1 MERGVN
7 YIFIGACFML
17 SLIGFVVFIF
27 WFGESGF
34 FKDEV
39 RIYKSYTKR
48 PLAIK
53 ADSLIKY
60 KGINVG
66 RVQSINFKDSNF
78 EEIEITLEIR
88 KDLPVKKDSLVRVEQ
103 SGILGASFLALIQ
116 NDKSNEFI
124 DDNSE
129 AILRIHSDSALSQ
142 VMESIPNITGK
153 VDYLLDNANEM
164 LSEDNA
170 KNVAMILVSINEAMK
185 NINVLAQSLSRNS
198 ADIEK
203 IIANV
208 SKIAQSTEQ
217 ITTAVNAKVAQG
229 EYDLRSTIMPTLM
242 SIERAMG
249 EFEEFAK
256 NANVVM
262 QNLESNPYNTI
273 FGYREEKK

>member
-27 WFGESGF
+27 WFGDAGF

-66 RVQSINFKDSNF
+66 RVQNVNFKDNNF

-88 KDLPVKKDSLVRVEQ
+88 KDLPIKVDSTLRVEQ

-116 NDKSNEFI
+116 NDKSTEI
-124 DDNSE
+124 AKDGAVLMIGGDSMSQIMD
-129 AILRIHSDSALSQ
+129 AIP
-142 VMESIPNITGK
+142 SIAGK
-153 VDYLLDNANEM
+153 VDYLLDNANGV
-164 LSEDNA
+164 LSEENA
-170 KNVAMILVSINEAMK
+170 KNLTAILLSINEAAK
-185 NINVLAQSLSRNS
+185 NINVLAQTLSRNTQ
-198 ADIEK
+198 DIEK

-217 ITTAVNAKVAQG
+217 ITNTLNAKVAQG
-229 EYDLRSTIMPTLM
+229 EYDLRSTIAPALGA
-242 SIERAMG
+242 IEGAMN
-249 EFEEFAK
+249 ELNAFAK
-256 NANVVM
+256 NGSAFI
-262 QNLESNPYNTI
+262 QNLEQNPYNTI
-273 FGYREEKK
+273 FGYREEK

>member
-66 RVQSINFKDSNF
+66 RVQNINFKDNNF

-88 KDLPVKKDSLVRVEQ
+88 KDLPIKANSTLRVEQ
-103 SGILGASFLALIQ
+103 SGILGSSFLALIQ
-116 NDKSNEFI
+116 NEKSTEI
-124 DDNSE
+124 AKDGAVLMIGGDSMSQIMD
-129 AILRIHSDSALSQ
+129 AIP
-142 VMESIPNITGK
+142 SIAGK
-153 VDYLLDNANEM
+153 VDYLLDSANGV
-164 LSEDNA
+164 LSEENA
-170 KNVAMILVSINEAMK
+170 KNLTAILLSVNEAAK
-185 NINVLAQSLSRNS
+185 NINILAQSLSRNTQ
-198 ADIEK
+198 DIEK

-217 ITTAVNAKVAQG
+217 ITNALNAKVAQG
-229 EYDLRSTIMPTLM
+229 EYDLRSTIAPALGA
-242 SIERAMG
+242 IEGAMN
-249 EFEEFAK
+249 ELNAFAK
-256 NANVVM
+256 NGSAFI
-262 QNLESNPYNTI
+262 QNLEQNPYNTI
-273 FGYREEKK
+273 FGYREEK

>member
-66 RVQSINFKDSNF
+66 RVQNINFKDNNF

-88 KDLPVKKDSLVRVEQ
+88 KDLPIKADSTLRVEQ

-116 NDKSNEFI
+116 NEKSTEI
-124 DDNSE
+124 AKDGAVLMIGGDSMSQIMD
-129 AILRIHSDSALSQ
+129 AIP
-142 VMESIPNITGK
+142 SIAGK
-153 VDYLLDNANEM
+153 VDYLLDSANGV
-164 LSEDNA
+164 LSEENA
-170 KNVAMILVSINEAMK
+170 KNLTAILLSVNEAAK
-185 NINVLAQSLSRNS
+185 NINILAQSLSRNTQ
-198 ADIEK
+198 DIEK

-217 ITTAVNAKVAQG
+217 ITNTLNAKVAQG
-229 EYDLRSTIMPTLM
+229 EYDLRSTIAPALGA
-242 SIERAMG
+242 IEGAMN
-249 EFEEFAK
+249 ELNAFAK
-256 NANVVM
+256 NGSTFI
-262 QNLESNPYNTI
+262 QNLEQNPYNTI
-273 FGYREEKK
+273 FGYRQEQ

>member
-66 RVQSINFKDSNF
+66 RVQNINFKDNNF

-88 KDLPVKKDSLVRVEQ
+88 KDLPIKANSTLRVEQ
-103 SGILGASFLALIQ
+103 SGILGSSFLALIQ
-116 NDKSNEFI
+116 NDKSTEI
-124 DDNSE
+124 AKDGAVLMIGGDSMSQIMD
-129 AILRIHSDSALSQ
+129 AIP
-142 VMESIPNITGK
+142 SIAGK
-153 VDYLLDNANEM
+153 VDYLLDSANGV
-164 LSEDNA
+164 LSEENA
-170 KNVAMILVSINEAMK
+170 KNLTAILLSVNEAAK
-185 NINVLAQSLSRNS
+185 NINILAQSLSRNTQ
-198 ADIEK
+198 DIEK

-217 ITTAVNAKVAQG
+217 ITNALNAKVAQG
-229 EYDLRSTIMPTLM
+229 EYDLRSTIAPALGA
-242 SIERAMG
+242 IEGAMN
-249 EFEEFAK
+249 ELNAFAK
-256 NANVVM
+256 NGSAFI
-262 QNLESNPYNTI
+262 QNLEQNPYNTI
-273 FGYREEKK
+273 FGYREEK

>member
-66 RVQSINFKDSNF
+66 RVQNINFKDNNF

-88 KDLPVKKDSLVRVEQ
+88 KDLPIKANSTLRVEQ

-116 NDKSNEFI
+116 NEKSTEI
-124 DDNSE
+124 AKDGAVLMIGGDSMSQIMD
-129 AILRIHSDSALSQ
+129 AIP
-142 VMESIPNITGK
+142 SIAGK
-153 VDYLLDNANEM
+153 VDYLLDSANGV
-164 LSEDNA
+164 LSEENA
-170 KNVAMILVSINEAMK
+170 KNLTAILLSVNEAAK
-185 NINVLAQSLSRNS
+185 NINILAQSLSRNTQ
-198 ADIEK
+198 DIEK

-217 ITTAVNAKVAQG
+217 ITNTLNAKVAQG
-229 EYDLRSTIMPTLM
+229 EYDLRSTIAPALGA
-242 SIERAMG
+242 IEGAMN
-249 EFEEFAK
+249 ELNVFAK
-256 NANVVM
+256 NGSVFI
-262 QNLESNPYNTI
+262 QNLEQNPYNTI
-273 FGYREEKK
+273 FGYREEK

>member
-66 RVQSINFKDSNF
+66 RVQNINFKDNNF

-88 KDLPVKKDSLVRVEQ
+88 KDLPIKANSTLRVEQ

-116 NDKSNEFI
+116 NDKSTEI
-124 DDNSE
+124 AKDGAVLMIGGDSMSQIMD
-129 AILRIHSDSALSQ
+129 AIP
-142 VMESIPNITGK
+142 SIAGK
-153 VDYLLDNANEM
+153 VDYLLDSANGV
-164 LSEDNA
+164 LSEENA
-170 KNVAMILVSINEAMK
+170 KNLTAILLSVNEAAK
-185 NINVLAQSLSRNS
+185 NINILAQSLSRNTQ
-198 ADIEK
+198 DIEK

-217 ITTAVNAKVAQG
+217 ITNALNAKVAQG
-229 EYDLRSTIMPTLM
+229 EYDLRSTIAPALGA
-242 SIERAMG
+242 IEGAMN
-249 EFEEFAK
+249 ELNAFAK
-256 NANVVM
+256 NGSVFI
-262 QNLESNPYNTI
+262 QNLEQNPYNTI
-273 FGYREEKK
+273 FGYREEK

>member
-88 KDLPVKKDSLVRVEQ
+88 KDLPVKVDSTLRVEQ

-116 NDKSNEFI
+116 NEK
-124 DDNSE
+124 NSE
-129 AILRIHSDSALSQ
+129 IAKDGAVLMIGGDSMGQIMDAIP
-142 VMESIPNITGK
+142 SIAGK
-153 VDYLLDNANEM
+153 VDYLLDNANGV
-164 LSEDNA
+164 LSEENA
-170 KNVAMILVSINEAMK
+170 KNITAILLSINEAAR
-185 NINVLAQSLSRNS
+185 NINILAQGLGRNTQ
-198 ADIEK
+198 DIEK
-203 IIANV
+203 IIANL
-208 SKIAQSTEQ
+208 SKITQSTEQ
-217 ITTAVNAKVAQG
+217 ITNALNAKIAQG
-229 EYDLRSTIMPTLM
+229 EYDLRSTIAPALGAL
-242 SIERAMG
+242 EGAMN
-249 EFEEFAK
+249 EISDFAK
-256 NANVVM
+256 NGNAFIR
-262 QNLESNPYNTI
+262 NLEENPYNAI

>member
-66 RVQSINFKDSNF
+66 RVQNINFKDNNF

-88 KDLPVKKDSLVRVEQ
+88 KDLPVKVDSTLRVEQ

-116 NDKSNEFI
+116 NEKSNEI
-124 DDNSE
+124 AKDGAVLMIGGDSMSQIMD
-129 AILRIHSDSALSQ
+129 AIP
-142 VMESIPNITGK
+142 SIAGK
-153 VDYLLDNANEM
+153 VDYLLDSANGV
-164 LSEDNA
+164 LSEENA
-170 KNVAMILVSINEAMK
+170 KNLTAILLSVNEAAK
-185 NINVLAQSLSRNS
+185 NINILAQSLSRNTQ
-198 ADIEK
+198 DIEK

-217 ITTAVNAKVAQG
+217 ITNTLNAKVAQG
-229 EYDLRSTIMPTLM
+229 EYDLRSTIAPALGA
-242 SIERAMG
+242 IESAMN
-249 EFEEFAK
+249 ELNTFAK
-256 NANVVM
+256 NGSVFI
-262 QNLESNPYNTI
+262 QNLEQNPYNTI
-273 FGYREEKK
+273 FGYREEQK

>member
-27 WFGESGF
+27 WFGESGI

-66 RVQSINFKDSNF
+66 RVQNINFKDKNF

-88 KDLPVKKDSLVRVEQ
+88 KDLPVKVDSTLRVEQ

-116 NDKSNEFI
+116 NEKSNEI
-124 DDNSE
+124 AKDGAVLMIGGDSMSQIMD
-129 AILRIHSDSALSQ
+129 AIP
-142 VMESIPNITGK
+142 SIAGK
-153 VDYLLDNANEM
+153 VDYLLDSANGV
-164 LSEDNA
+164 LSEENA
-170 KNVAMILVSINEAMK
+170 KNLTAILLSVNEAAK
-185 NINVLAQSLSRNS
+185 NINILAQSLSRNTQ
-198 ADIEK
+198 DIEK

-217 ITTAVNAKVAQG
+217 ITNTLNAKVAQG
-229 EYDLRSTIMPTLM
+229 EYDLRSTIAPALGA
-242 SIERAMG
+242 IESAMN
-249 EFEEFAK
+249 ELNTFAK
-256 NANVVM
+256 NGSVFI
-262 QNLESNPYNTI
+262 QNLEQNPYNTI
-273 FGYREEKK
+273 FGYREEQK

>member
-66 RVQSINFKDSNF
+66 RVQNINFKDNNF

-88 KDLPVKKDSLVRVEQ
+88 KDLPIKANSTLRVEQ

-116 NDKSNEFI
+116 NEKSTEI
-124 DDNSE
+124 AQDGAVLMIGGDSMSQIMD
-129 AILRIHSDSALSQ
+129 AIP
-142 VMESIPNITGK
+142 SIAGK
-153 VDYLLDNANEM
+153 VDYLLDSANGV
-164 LSEDNA
+164 LSEENA
-170 KNVAMILVSINEAMK
+170 KNLTAILLSVNEAAK
-185 NINVLAQSLSRNS
+185 NINILAQSLSRNTQ
-198 ADIEK
+198 DIEK

-217 ITTAVNAKVAQG
+217 ITNTLNAKVAQG
-229 EYDLRSTIMPTLM
+229 EYDLRSTIAPALGA
-242 SIERAMG
+242 IEGAMN
-249 EFEEFAK
+249 ELNAFAK
-256 NANVVM
+256 NGSVFI
-262 QNLESNPYNTI
+262 QNLEQNPYNTI
-273 FGYREEKK
+273 FGYREEK

>member
-66 RVQSINFKDSNF
+66 RVQNINFKDNNF

-88 KDLPVKKDSLVRVEQ
+88 KDLPIKADSTLRVEQ

-116 NDKSNEFI
+116 NEKSTEI
-124 DDNSE
+124 AKDGAVLMIGGDSMSQIMD
-129 AILRIHSDSALSQ
+129 AIP
-142 VMESIPNITGK
+142 SIAGK
-153 VDYLLDNANEM
+153 VDYLLDSANGV
-164 LSEDNA
+164 LSEENA
-170 KNVAMILVSINEAMK
+170 KNLTAILLSVNEAAK
-185 NINVLAQSLSRNS
+185 NINILAQSLSRNTQ
-198 ADIEK
+198 DIEK

-217 ITTAVNAKVAQG
+217 ITNTLNAKVAQG
-229 EYDLRSTIMPTLM
+229 EYDLRSTIAPALGA
-242 SIERAMG
+242 IEGAMN
-249 EFEEFAK
+249 ELNAFAK
-256 NANVVM
+256 NGSAFI
-262 QNLESNPYNTI
+262 QNLEQNPYNTI
-273 FGYREEKK
+273 FGYREEK

>member
-53 ADSLIKY
+53 ADSLIKF

-66 RVQSINFKDSNF
+66 RVQSINFKDNNF

-88 KDLPVKKDSLVRVEQ
+88 KDLPIKVDSTLRVEQ

-116 NDKSNEFI
+116 NDK
-124 DDNSE
+124 NSE
-129 AILRIHSDSALSQ
+129 IAKDGAVLMIGGDSMGQIMDAIP
-142 VMESIPNITGK
+142 SIAGK
-153 VDYLLDNANEM
+153 VDYLLDNANGV
-164 LSEDNA
+164 LSEENA
-170 KNVAMILVSINEAMK
+170 KNITAILLSINEAAR
-185 NINVLAQSLSRNS
+185 NINILAQGLGRNTQ
-198 ADIEK
+198 DIEK
-203 IIANV
+203 IIANL
-208 SKIAQSTEQ
+208 SKITQSTEQ
-217 ITTAVNAKVAQG
+217 ITNALNAKIAQG
-229 EYDLRSTIMPTLM
+229 EYDLRSTIAPALGAL
-242 SIERAMG
+242 EGAMN
-249 EFEEFAK
+249 EISDFAK
-256 NANVVM
+256 NGNAFIR
-262 QNLESNPYNTI
+262 NLEENPYNAI
-273 FGYREEKK
+273 FGYREEK

>member
-66 RVQSINFKDSNF
+66 RVQNINFKDNNF

-88 KDLPVKKDSLVRVEQ
+88 KDLPIKVDSTLRVEQ

-116 NDKSNEFI
+116 NDKSTEI
-124 DDNSE
+124 AKDGAVLMIGGDSMSQIMD
-129 AILRIHSDSALSQ
+129 AIP
-142 VMESIPNITGK
+142 SIAGK
-153 VDYLLDNANEM
+153 VDYLLDNANGV
-164 LSEDNA
+164 LSEENA
-170 KNVAMILVSINEAMK
+170 KNLTAILLSINEAAK
-185 NINVLAQSLSRNS
+185 NINILAQSLSRNTQ
-198 ADIEK
+198 DIEK

-217 ITTAVNAKVAQG
+217 ITNTLNAKVAQG
-229 EYDLRSTIMPTLM
+229 EYDLRSTIAPALGA
-242 SIERAMG
+242 IEGAMN
-249 EFEEFAK
+249 ELNAFAK
-256 NANVVM
+256 NGSAFI
-262 QNLESNPYNTI
+262 QNLEQNPYNTI
-273 FGYREEKK
+273 FGYREEKQ

>member
-27 WFGESGF
+27 WFGESGI

-66 RVQSINFKDSNF
+66 RVQNINFKDKNF
-78 EEIEITLEIR
+78 EEIEIVLEIR
-88 KDLPVKKDSLVRVEQ
+88 KDLPVKVDSTLRVEQ

-116 NDKSNEFI
+116 NEKSNEI
-124 DDNSE
+124 AKDGAVLMIGGDSMSQIMD
-129 AILRIHSDSALSQ
+129 AIP
-142 VMESIPNITGK
+142 SIAGK
-153 VDYLLDNANEM
+153 VDYLLDSANGV
-164 LSEDNA
+164 LSEENA
-170 KNVAMILVSINEAMK
+170 KNLTAILLSVNEAAK
-185 NINVLAQSLSRNS
+185 NINILAQSLSRNTQ
-198 ADIEK
+198 DIEK

-208 SKIAQSTEQ
+208 SKITQSTEQ
-217 ITTAVNAKVAQG
+217 ITNTLNAKVAQG
-229 EYDLRSTIMPTLM
+229 EYDLRSTIAPALGA
-242 SIERAMG
+242 IESAMN
-249 EFEEFAK
+249 ELNTFAK
-256 NANVVM
+256 NGSVFI
-262 QNLESNPYNTI
+262 QNLEQNPYNTI
-273 FGYREEKK
+273 FGYREEQK

>member
-27 WFGESGF
+27 WFGDAGF

-66 RVQSINFKDSNF
+66 RVQNINFKDNNF

-88 KDLPVKKDSLVRVEQ
+88 KDLPIKVDSTLRVEQ
-103 SGILGASFLALIQ
+103 SGILGSSFLALIQ
-116 NDKSNEFI
+116 NDKSTEI
-124 DDNSE
+124 AQDGAVLMIGGDSMSQIMD
-129 AILRIHSDSALSQ
+129 AIP
-142 VMESIPNITGK
+142 SIAGK
-153 VDYLLDNANEM
+153 VDYLLDNANGV
-164 LSEDNA
+164 LSEENA
-170 KNVAMILVSINEAMK
+170 KNLTAILLSVNEAAK
-185 NINVLAQSLSRNS
+185 NISILAQTLSRNTQ
-198 ADIEK
+198 DIEK

-217 ITTAVNAKVAQG
+217 ITNALNAKVAQG
-229 EYDLRSTIMPTLM
+229 EYDLRSTIAPALGA
-242 SIERAMG
+242 IEGAMN
-249 EFEEFAK
+249 ELNAFAK
-256 NANVVM
+256 NGSAFI
-262 QNLESNPYNTI
+262 QNLEQNPYNTI
-273 FGYREEKK
+273 FGYREEK

>member
-27 WFGESGF
+27 WFGESGI

-66 RVQSINFKDSNF
+66 RVQNINFKDNNF

-88 KDLPVKKDSLVRVEQ
+88 KDLPVKVDSTLRVEQ

-116 NDKSNEFI
+116 NEKSNEI
-124 DDNSE
+124 AKDGAVLMIGGDSMSQIMD
-129 AILRIHSDSALSQ
+129 AIP
-142 VMESIPNITGK
+142 SIAGK
-153 VDYLLDNANEM
+153 VDYLLDSANGV
-164 LSEDNA
+164 LSEENA
-170 KNVAMILVSINEAMK
+170 KNLTAILLSVNEAAK
-185 NINVLAQSLSRNS
+185 NINILAQSLSRNTQ
-198 ADIEK
+198 DIEK

-217 ITTAVNAKVAQG
+217 ITNTLNAKVAQG
-229 EYDLRSTIMPTLM
+229 EYDLRSTIAPALGA
-242 SIERAMG
+242 IESAMN
-249 EFEEFAK
+249 ELNTFAK
-256 NANVVM
+256 NGSVFI
-262 QNLESNPYNTI
+262 QNLEQNPYNTI
-273 FGYREEKK
+273 FGYREEQK

>member
-17 SLIGFVVFIF
+17 SLVGFVVFIF
-27 WFGESGF
+27 WFSDSGL
-34 FKDEV
+34 FKDDM

-48 PLAIK
+48 PLNIK
-53 ADSLIKY
+53 PDSLIKY

-66 RVQSINFKDSNF
+66 RVKSIAFRDKEFS
-78 EEIEITLEIR
+78 EIEVVLEIR
-88 KDLPVKKDSLVRVEQ
+88 KDLPIKVDSLVRVEQ

-116 NDKSNEFI
+116 NEKSQDFI
-124 DDNSE
+124 SEKSE

-142 VMESIPNITGK
+142 VMENIPNITGK

-170 KNVAMILVSINEAMK
+170 KNVAMILDSLNEAMK
-185 NINVLAQSLSRNS
+185 NLNILAQSLGKNS
-198 ADIEK
+198 SDIEK

-217 ITTAVNAKVAQG
+217 ITDSVNKKVAQG
-229 EYDLRSTIMPTLM
+229 EYDLKSTIMPTLM

-256 NANVVM
+256 NASIVM

>member
-53 ADSLIKY
+53 ADSLIKF

-66 RVQSINFKDSNF
+66 RVQSINFKDNNF

-88 KDLPVKKDSLVRVEQ
+88 KDLPIKVDSTLRVEQ

-116 NDKSNEFI
+116 NDK
-124 DDNSE
+124 NSE
-129 AILRIHSDSALSQ
+129 IAKDGAVLMIGGDSMSQIMDAIP
-142 VMESIPNITGK
+142 SIAGK
-153 VDYLLDNANEM
+153 VDYLLDNANGV
-164 LSEDNA
+164 LSEENA
-170 KNVAMILVSINEAMK
+170 KNITAILLSINEAAR
-185 NINVLAQSLSRNS
+185 NINILAQGLGRNTQ
-198 ADIEK
+198 DIEK
-203 IIANV
+203 IIANL
-208 SKIAQSTEQ
+208 SKITQSTEQ
-217 ITTAVNAKVAQG
+217 ITNALNAKIAQG
-229 EYDLRSTIMPTLM
+229 EYDLRSTIAPALVAL
-242 SIERAMG
+242 EGAMN
-249 EFEEFAK
+249 EISDFAK
-256 NANVVM
+256 NGNAFIR
-262 QNLESNPYNTI
+262 NLEENPYNAI

>member
-66 RVQSINFKDSNF
+66 RVQNINFKDNNF

-88 KDLPVKKDSLVRVEQ
+88 KDLPIKANSTLRVEQ

-116 NDKSNEFI
+116 NEKSTEI
-124 DDNSE
+124 AKDGAVLMIGGDSMSQIMD
-129 AILRIHSDSALSQ
+129 AIP
-142 VMESIPNITGK
+142 SIAGK
-153 VDYLLDNANEM
+153 VDYLLDSANGV
-164 LSEDNA
+164 LSEENA
-170 KNVAMILVSINEAMK
+170 KNLTAILLSVNEAAK
-185 NINVLAQSLSRNS
+185 NINILAQSLSRNTQ
-198 ADIEK
+198 DIEK

-217 ITTAVNAKVAQG
+217 ITNTLNAKVAQG
-229 EYDLRSTIMPTLM
+229 EYDLRSTIAPALGA
-242 SIERAMG
+242 IEGAMN
-249 EFEEFAK
+249 ELNAFAK
-256 NANVVM
+256 NGSAFI
-262 QNLESNPYNTI
+262 QNLEQNPYNTI
-273 FGYREEKK
+273 FGYREEK

>member
-66 RVQSINFKDSNF
+66 RVQNINFKDNNF

-88 KDLPVKKDSLVRVEQ
+88 KDLPIKANSTLRVEQ

-116 NDKSNEFI
+116 NEKSTEI
-124 DDNSE
+124 AKDGAVLMIGGDSMSQIMD
-129 AILRIHSDSALSQ
+129 AIP
-142 VMESIPNITGK
+142 SIAGK
-153 VDYLLDNANEM
+153 VDYLLDSANGV
-164 LSEDNA
+164 LSEENA
-170 KNVAMILVSINEAMK
+170 KNLTAILLSVNEAAK
-185 NINVLAQSLSRNS
+185 NINILAQSLSRNTQ
-198 ADIEK
+198 DIEK

-217 ITTAVNAKVAQG
+217 ITNTLNAKVAQG
-229 EYDLRSTIMPTLM
+229 EYDLRSTIAPALGA
-242 SIERAMG
+242 IEGAMN
-249 EFEEFAK
+249 ELNAFAK
-256 NANVVM
+256 NGSVLI
-262 QNLESNPYNTI
+262 QNLEQNPYNTI
-273 FGYREEKK
+273 FGYREEK

>member
-27 WFGESGF
+27 WFGDAGF

-66 RVQSINFKDSNF
+66 RVQNVNFKDNNF

-88 KDLPVKKDSLVRVEQ
+88 KDLPIKVDSTLRVEQ

-116 NDKSNEFI
+116 NDKSTEI
-124 DDNSE
+124 AKDGAVLMIGGDSMSQIMD
-129 AILRIHSDSALSQ
+129 AIP
-142 VMESIPNITGK
+142 SIAGK
-153 VDYLLDNANEM
+153 VDYLLDNANGV
-164 LSEDNA
+164 LSEENA
-170 KNVAMILVSINEAMK
+170 KNLTAILLSVNEAAK
-185 NINVLAQSLSRNS
+185 NINTLAQSLSRNTQ
-198 ADIEK
+198 DIEK

-217 ITTAVNAKVAQG
+217 ITNTLNAKVAQG
-229 EYDLRSTIMPTLM
+229 EYDLRSTIAPALGA
-242 SIERAMG
+242 IEGAMN
-249 EFEEFAK
+249 ELNAFAK
-256 NANVVM
+256 NGSAFI
-262 QNLESNPYNTI
+262 QNLEQNPYNTI
-273 FGYREEKK
+273 FGYREEK